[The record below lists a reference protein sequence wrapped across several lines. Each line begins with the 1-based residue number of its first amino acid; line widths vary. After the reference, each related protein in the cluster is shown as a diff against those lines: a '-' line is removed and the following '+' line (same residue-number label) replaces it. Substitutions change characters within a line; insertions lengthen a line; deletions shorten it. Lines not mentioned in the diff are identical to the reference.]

1 MDIQMGFK
9 IVMARHKI
17 SALEIAKKVGGNRST
32 VYKAIGSESD
42 PKLSTLVKYC
52 TAIGCS
58 VEELIKESE

>member
-9 IVMARHKI
+9 IVMARYKI
-17 SALEIAKKVGGNRST
+17 SALEVAKKVGGNRST

-52 TAIGCS
+52 NAIGCS

>member
-9 IVMARHKI
+9 IVMARYKI

-52 TAIGCS
+52 NAIGCS